1 MEARGGER
9 RPDHRQPSSWTAR
22 ILAPLALALVAIVV
36 VVVASDSLSGS
47 NDDGDRNDR
56 ENRAQVAGC
65 QPDADQAVEDGYYV
79 IEPGEDLSIVA
90 DRTCIPV
97 DRLIDLNE
105 NLDPQAIQPASCV
118 DLRVDGCKAL
128 AEG

>member
-9 RPDHRQPSSWTAR
+9 RPDQRRPANRTAR
-22 ILAPLALALVAIVV
+22 ILAPLALALAVVATVV
-36 VVVASDSLSGS
+36 VVSSSQDASDEK
-47 NDDGDRNDR
+47 DDEPQRS
-56 ENRAQVAGC
+56 ASASGC
-65 QPDADQAVEDGYYV
+65 QPDAEQAVEDGYYV

-118 DLRVDGCKAL
+118 DLRIDGCKAL

>member
-1 MEARGGER
+1 MEAQGGER
-9 RPDHRQPSSWTAR
+9 RPGRRPSSWTAR
-22 ILAPLALALVAIVV
+22 ILAPLALALVVIA
-36 VVVASDSLSGS
+36 VVAVVSASLDSSDDNG
-47 NDDGDRNDR
+47 R
-56 ENRAQVAGC
+56 EERERSESIGGC

-90 DRTCIPV
+90 DRTCVPV
-97 DRLIDLNE
+97 ERLIDLNE

>member
-1 MEARGGER
+1 MEAQGGER
-9 RPDHRQPSSWTAR
+9 RPDSRRPSSWTAR
-22 ILAPLALALVAIVV
+22 ILAPLALALVAIA
-36 VVVASDSLSGS
+36 VVAVVSASLDSSDEP
-47 NDDGDRNDR
+47 R
-56 ENRAQVAGC
+56 ERERSESTGC
-65 QPDADQAVEDGYYV
+65 QPDAEQAVEDGYYV

-97 DRLIDLNE
+97 ERLIDLNQ